1 MNKFLKKT
9 AAFFAVLVLTISAA
23 CFTSACN
30 GLPSLGGN
38 SASVDYPSIV
48 NQITLDKMHGN
59 IKIVATAKRSF
70 GFWVQDEVS
79 WQGSG
84 IIFSE
89 DENCYYAL
97 TNNHVIFNSTNYN
110 NFTLTA
116 VDYVGNEYSAQML
129 AAEAAYDLALISFR
143 KSTTTLSVLSLA
155 SADPTVGTQ
164 IISIGQPLGQN
175 NAVTFGKVL
184 SYEQITVG
192 NASEEQSDVKFPAMK
207 HDAPTESGS
216 SGGAILD
223 LDLNIC
229 AIHYA
234 GSKSDN
240 GDFVA
245 GYAVQATKIIEFL
258 ENTGIVK
265 FD

>member
-1 MNKFLKKT
+1 MKKVFKKIATTLLIFIIAATT
-9 AAFFAVLVLTISAA
+9 AFSLS
-23 CFTSACN
+23 CN
-30 GLPSLGGN
+30 GELSGN
-38 SASVDYPSIV
+38 KNNSVDYPSLV

-59 IKIVATAKRSF
+59 IKIVATATQSF
-70 GFWVQDEVS
+70 GFWIKDQES

-89 DENCYYAL
+89 DADNYYAL
-97 TNNHVIFNSTNYN
+97 TNNHVIFNDTNYSK
-110 NFTLTA
+110 FSLK
-116 VDYVGNEYSAQML
+116 VIDYTGNEYSAKML
-129 AAEAAYDLALISFR
+129 AADASYDLALISFK
-143 KSTTTLSVLSLA
+143 KSSAELSVLSLA
-155 SADPTVGTQ
+155 KNDPAVGDE
-164 IISIGQPLGQN
+164 IISVGQPLGQN

-207 HDAPTESGS
+207 HNAPTESGS

-223 LDLNIC
+223 LNLNIC

-234 GSKSDN
+234 GSKSDA

-245 GYAVQATKIIEFL
+245 GYAVQVSKIIEFL
-258 ENTGIVK
+258 DGTGIVK
-265 FD
+265 FN

>member
-1 MNKFLKKT
+1 MNKLFKKT
-9 AAFFAVLVLTISAA
+9 AALIAVLIITVSAA
-23 CFTSACN
+23 CFTSACDGISGLN
-30 GLPSLGGN
+30 GKS
-38 SASVDYPSIV
+38 SSVDYPSLV

-89 DENCYYAL
+89 DENYYYAL

-129 AAEAAYDLALISFR
+129 AAEAAYDLALISFK

-155 SADPTVGTQ
+155 STDPEVGAQ

-184 SYEQITVG
+184 SYEQIKVG
-192 NASEEQSDVKFPAMK
+192 NASEEQSDVNFPAMK
-207 HDAPTESGS
+207 HSAPTESGS

-223 LDLNIC
+223 LDLNVC

-234 GSKSDN
+234 GSKSN
-240 GDFVA
+240 AGDFVA

-258 ENTGIVK
+258 EKTGIVK
-265 FD
+265 FG